1 MDTREGNRVNFIADK
16 DHQVVM
22 REELDEQELDEV
34 VGGQLDFRQIFSKVK
49 KSNTNKKPMKAWW
62 FF

>member
-1 MDTREGNRVNFIADK
+1 MDTQEGNRVNFIADK

-34 VGGQLDFRQIFSKVK
+34 VGGQLDLRQKFSKVK

>member
-16 DHQVVM
+16 GHQVVM

-34 VGGQLDFRQIFSKVK
+34 VGGQLDLRQKFSKVK
-49 KSNTNKKPMKAWW
+49 KSNTNIKPMKAWW

>member
-1 MDTREGNRVNFIADK
+1 MNFIADK

-34 VGGQLDFRQIFSKVK
+34 VGGQLDLRQIFSKVK

>member
-1 MDTREGNRVNFIADK
+1 MDTQEEKRMAKIANK

-34 VGGQLDFRQIFSKVK
+34 VGGQLDLRQKFSKVK